1 MTERATSSIGST
13 LRDGRLQRGLTEG
26 QLGARVGQTAETISR
41 YESGRS
47 VPDSETMAALNAELK
62 LSSAVTDVNYV
73 PKHSADP
80 APITPATLDAE
91 PAWETLT
98 VDGAVPALPPVVA
111 PLDESEEQETMA
123 PVSPDPGTHDG
134 SPRSWS
140 GARPWA
146 DPTRVVAEVPPEE
159 SILPLDELPL
169 PSALRA
175 VDGLRAAPDG
185 ELVSSSSVTA
195 IALSSLPEDET
206 RRSPAVDATI
216 LTPRTVPDRPR
227 SYLDLPGERSR
238 YRVRAIVTLVGLIAL
253 IYVISWAIGRA
264 GDLFDAIFDTVRAI
278 T

>member
-1 MTERATSSIGST
+1 M
-13 LRDGRLQRGLTEG
+13 
-26 QLGARVGQTAETISR
+26 
-41 YESGRS
+41 
-47 VPDSETMAALNAELK
+47 
-62 LSSAVTDVNYV
+62 
-73 PKHSADP
+73 
-80 APITPATLDAE
+80 
-91 PAWETLT
+91 
-98 VDGAVPALPPVVA
+98 
-111 PLDESEEQETMA
+111 
-123 PVSPDPGTHDG
+123 
-134 SPRSWS
+134 
-140 GARPWA
+140 
-146 DPTRVVAEVPPEE
+146 VAEVPPEE

-169 PSALRA
+169 PGALRA

-195 IALSSLPEDET
+195 IALPSLPEDET

-264 GDLFDAIFDTVRAI
+264 GDLFDAIFDTIRAV

>member
-1 MTERATSSIGST
+1 MGRAIG
-13 LRDGRLQRGLTEG
+13 Q
-26 QLGARVGQTAETISR
+26 AAETISA

-80 APITPATLDAE
+80 APATPATLDAE

-98 VDGAVPALPPVVA
+98 VDGAVPALPPVIA
-111 PLDESEEQETMA
+111 PPDDPEETAA
-123 PVSPDPGTHDG
+123 PAAPDPGTHDG

-140 GARPWA
+140 GVRPWA

-169 PSALRA
+169 PGALRA
-175 VDGLRAAPDG
+175 VDGFRAAQDG

-195 IALSSLPEDET
+195 IALPSLPEDET
-206 RRSPAVDATI
+206 RRSPTVDATI
-216 LTPRTVPDRPR
+216 VTPRTVPDRPR

-264 GDLFDAIFDTVRAI
+264 GDLFDAIFDTIRAV